1 MLVDLHV
8 MAPPAGATQD
18 WARLLRACAEA
29 GLDGACLV
37 GEGTTPAPDDA
48 RAAAP
53 RGDFALFFG
62 AAFPVGRG
70 RLILIP
76 ASPEEFVRT
85 LGGRAITAH
94 EAALELARV
103 ARAALVAVH
112 PYDRSAGTSYSD
124 AVFHLEG
131 LHAIEVA
138 NATRSEVA
146 NRLALEAALRLRL
159 APVGG
164 TGPATAPATVGR
176 AATAFPRPPR
186 DQESLVEALRRG
198 EVFPVEMSRRGGSV
212 GQAERRR
219 RRGRPAGPE
228 SSEGGP

>member
-8 MAPPAGATQD
+8 IAPPAGVAQD

-37 GEGTTPAPDDA
+37 GEGTAPAPDDA
-48 RAAAP
+48 RAAVP
-53 RGDFALFFG
+53 HGDFALFFG
-62 AAFPVGRG
+62 AEFRVGRG

-76 ASPEEFVRT
+76 ASPGEFEKA
-85 LGGRAITAH
+85 LGGRTITTH
-94 EAALELARV
+94 EAVLDLARV
-103 ARAALVAVH
+103 ADAAIVAVH

-124 AVFHLEG
+124 AIFQLDG

-146 NRLALEAALRLRL
+146 NRLALEAALRLHL

-186 DQESLVEALRRG
+186 DQESLVEALRQG
-198 EVFPVEMSRRGGSV
+198 EVFPVEMSGRGGGAGRAEKPRRPGRPGPTSE
-212 GQAERRR
+212 AER
-219 RRGRPAGPE
+219 
-228 SSEGGP
+228 

>member
-8 MAPPAGATQD
+8 MAPPAGSAQD
-18 WARLLRACAEA
+18 WSRLLRACAEA

-48 RAAAP
+48 RAAVP
-53 RGDFALFFG
+53 HPDFALFFG
-62 AAFPVGRG
+62 AEFAVGRG

-76 ASPEEFVRT
+76 ARPGEFAQA
-85 LGGRAITAH
+85 LAGQAISTF
-94 EAALELARV
+94 EAAVELAT
-103 ARAALVAVH
+103 ATDAAMVAVH

-124 AVFHLEG
+124 AIFQLDG
-131 LHAIEVA
+131 LHAVEVA

-146 NRLALEAALRLRL
+146 NRLALEAALRLHL

-198 EVFPVEMSRRGGSV
+198 EVFPVEMSRRGRGA
-212 GQAERRR
+212 GGAGKPRRPD
-219 RRGRPAGPE
+219 RPGPT
-228 SSEGGP
+228 SEA